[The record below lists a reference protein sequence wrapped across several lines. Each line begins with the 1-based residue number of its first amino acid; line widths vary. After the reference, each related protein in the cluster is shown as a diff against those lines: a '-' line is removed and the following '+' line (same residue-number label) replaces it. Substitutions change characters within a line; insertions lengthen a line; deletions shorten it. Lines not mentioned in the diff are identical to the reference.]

1 MSKVKLS
8 AIGRM
13 VQAEH
18 GVVSSFPDDFFGYF
32 GWPTVAHSG
41 DGALVVAASGLRNA
55 HVCPFGRTVICRSED
70 GGRTWTSPQV
80 VNDSPLDDRDAGLVA
95 AGGGRMVLTWF
106 TTDNRQQM
114 AARLQALDDERKAA
128 HWRAG
133 LARVTD
139 AAVDRYGGA
148 WMRHSDDGGL
158 SWGPPTKL
166 LVTTPHGPIRLQTGV
181 LLFVGKHFP
190 SMEGFWRGDG
200 AIAVLSS
207 SDGGREWD
215 VVSTLP
221 VCRETADNNY
231 HEAHVGEVADGRL
244 VVLIRIE
251 NAEGNP
257 LDAAGIENFSLV
269 QTVSD
274 DRGHTWSPPEPL
286 NFHGSPPHLLSHSSG
301 ALVCT
306 YGCRQGDFGQR
317 AMVSRDGGESWDY
330 DLILRDDGSDGDLG
344 YPSSV
349 ELTDG
354 SIFTVYYQRERPGA
368 QCALLWTR
376 WALPD

>member
-1 MSKVKLS
+1 MSKVKLR
-8 AIGRM
+8 AIGRR

-95 AGGGRMVLTWF
+95 ACGGRMVLTWF
-106 TTDNRQQM
+106 STDNRQQM
-114 AARLQALDDERKAA
+114 DARLQALDDEREAA

-139 AAVDRYGGA
+139 AAVDRYGGT

-158 SWGPPTKL
+158 SWGPPKKL

-190 SMEGFWRGDG
+190 SMEG
-200 AIAVLSS
+200 
-207 SDGGREWD
+207 
-215 VVSTLP
+215 
-221 VCRETADNNY
+221 
-231 HEAHVGEVADGRL
+231 
-244 VVLIRIE
+244 
-251 NAEGNP
+251 
-257 LDAAGIENFSLV
+257 
-269 QTVSD
+269 
-274 DRGHTWSPPEPL
+274 
-286 NFHGSPPHLLSHSSG
+286 SG
-301 ALVCT
+301 AV
-306 YGCRQGDFGQR
+306 
-317 AMVSRDGGESWDY
+317 M
-330 DLILRDDGSDGDLG
+330 
-344 YPSSV
+344 
-349 ELTDG
+349 
-354 SIFTVYYQRERPGA
+354 ERS
-368 QCALLWTR
+368 
-376 WALPD
+376 LP

>member
-1 MSKVKLS
+1 MC
-8 AIGRM
+8 IR
-13 VQAEH
+13 
-18 GVVSSFPDDFFGYF
+18 
-32 GWPTVAHSG
+32 
-41 DGALVVAASGLRNA
+41 
-55 HVCPFGRTVICRSED
+55 
-70 GGRTWTSPQV
+70 
-80 VNDSPLDDRDAGLVA
+80 DS
-95 AGGGRMVLTWF
+95 
-106 TTDNRQQM
+106 
-114 AARLQALDDERKAA
+114 
-128 HWRAG
+128 
-133 LARVTD
+133 
-139 AAVDRYGGA
+139 
-148 WMRHSDDGGL
+148 
-158 SWGPPTKL
+158 
-166 LVTTPHGPIRLQTGV
+166 
-181 LLFVGKHFP
+181 
-190 SMEGFWRGDG
+190 
-200 AIAVLSS
+200 
-207 SDGGREWD
+207 
-215 VVSTLP
+215 VSTLP

-257 LDAAGIENFSLV
+257 LDAAGIKNFSLV

-349 ELTDG
+349 ELADG